1 MRKVN
6 LNGLNNFRWLML
18 LPLCLLFFVSIPAQ
32 AQESSVQNS
41 TNFGRQ
47 DGLISN
53 NVFSVVFVEHS
64 NSLWFGTER
73 GVSHF
78 DGTWE
83 SYSSEVGTDE
93 AQAFPAGRVSILE
106 YDANTPCAN
115 SESQLGS
122 TLGSVWAATDLG
134 TAACWDEQSNR
145 WRTVIQ
151 LEDSEPAQSIRSL
164 FLDETAVWIGT
175 DSGLFKHNIG
185 SNETLAL
192 ASTCDEP
199 TATTTSSTNP
209 IVVHAVAKQ
218 NGTIWLGTD
227 RGLIYLQS
235 EECWLL
241 QETKIAGQD
250 NLEITQLAASVEI
263 VDEVEKGVLWV
274 GTPRIVEQTEL
285 DARVAIVQRF
295 DPDPNVALDL
305 RWGNPFPQEAPI
317 EAIVTGSGDDVWV
330 ATAGA
335 GAINIASSIDFNSDV
350 AERRLNDQVR
360 DIAVDSDG
368 SIWFATPSGVTQY
381 LQRNL
386 WTNIAFNERR
396 LQGFDTD
403 NDPWR
408 GFGFDALR
416 ENLNDIRDLYLAQS
430 GDVWIATGGGIRVVR
445 APLSERQE
453 TLFIGDG
460 SHIDEEQQQIDN
472 GFARLPQNNTVALAE
487 YVEGGSSIAENVNE
501 ILWAGFFSNGLRTYI
516 NGTWAA
522 AAWSR
527 DFPSIAMSDLLIDD
541 ERVWIGGFPPTAD
554 ETGLVYVDIV
564 IPPLDGQL
572 TKVERF
578 AGYSVH
584 SLTLDREENLWFAA
598 DRFFGD
604 DQYEI
609 SVWRADEQGGDDITW
624 RPTFTQTVTMGE
636 PPIISIGSDPM
647 TEEGMWLAVSNLG
660 LLQLQNGSWQEPEGR
675 EYLPT
680 TDLRT
685 IYVDNEEDEIWVGS
699 SAGVTRYDG
708 RTWET
713 YYREGSLTNTPI
725 NEISKVGDNQF
736 LFGTSGVGGGL
747 SLYTPTDFTPP
758 WVQIESLTGGS
769 DLRFV
774 DQNDDVMDV
783 ETYADALAL
792 SDNVEVSINRG
803 AGLPLVLDFGDLQTP
818 REQLQVYYRT
828 KPITESTQ
836 SAVCVAG
843 TGWQRYRG
851 PTTLTADALAGHN
864 AIEFCARDRAFEY
877 SEVQRLPFKV
887 EQFGFV
893 LPGLGPVELPIALLL
908 LGLSVVAV
916 VAFSYV
922 GADRFRRRRRSI
934 EAVSRGYNPYV
945 SGEPIRD
952 EYMFFGR
959 HDLLQRIVDTL
970 HNNSIMIHGE
980 RRIGKTTM
988 LFQLAGTLEEV
999 ADPEYWFAPVYIDLE
1014 GTVQELFF
1022 HHLMEEIV
1030 SKLLTYDDS
1039 EKVLLPELDKLV
1051 YHDTPAEGYSD
1062 RRFTRDLR
1070 TVIQAL
1076 LTYGET
1082 KSPNRKLRMILLMD
1096 EMDVLSQYDHLTQ
1109 QQLRRIF
1116 MRDFATNLGAV
1127 VAGIQISHEW
1137 DRVES
1142 PWYNLF
1148 NEIEIEPFDREE
1160 ATTLLIEPVKEYYT
1174 YEPSAI
1180 EMILKHS
1187 EGRPFRVQQ
1196 YALESVA
1203 NMLADN
1209 RRVIKLADVKVAH
1222 DNIQSSNSLIGN
1234 DAGLAVDTEA
1244 IQ

>member
-1 MRKVN
+1 M
-6 LNGLNNFRWLML
+6 
-18 LPLCLLFFVSIPAQ
+18 
-32 AQESSVQNS
+32 QNS
-41 TNFGRQ
+41 ANFGRQ

-64 NSLWFGTER
+64 NSLWFGTDV

-83 SYSSEVGTDE
+83 SYSSGSADE
-93 AQAFPAGRVSILE
+93 GAQAFPAGKVSILK
-106 YDANTPCAN
+106 YDAKTYCAN
-115 SESQLGS
+115 PQSPQESNLG
-122 TLGSVWAATDLG
+122 TAWAATDLG
-134 TAACWDEQSNR
+134 TVACWDEQSNV

-151 LEDSEPAQSIRSL
+151 LEDGEGAPSILSL
-164 FLDETAVWIGT
+164 FLDGSDVWVGT
-175 DSGLFKHNIG
+175 SAGLLKHNID

-199 TATTTSSTNP
+199 TATATSGTDP
-209 IVVHAVAKQ
+209 IVVHAIAKQ

-250 NLEITQLAASVEI
+250 NPEITQLVAFTEVIDGMEKPVLWLGTPQSVEN
-263 VDEVEKGVLWV
+263 G
-274 GTPRIVEQTEL
+274 
-285 DARVAIVQRF
+285 DADSSVAIVQRF

-305 RWGNPFPQEAPI
+305 RWGAPFPQEAPI
-317 EAIVTGSGDDVWV
+317 EAIVTGRGGDVWV
-330 ATAGA
+330 ATAGK

-360 DIAVDSDG
+360 DIAIDSDG
-368 SIWFATPSGVTQY
+368 SIWFATPSGVTRY

-386 WTNIAFNERR
+386 WTNLAFDERR
-396 LQGFDTD
+396 LEGFDTD
-403 NDPWR
+403 DDPWR
-408 GFGFDALR
+408 GFEFDALR

-430 GDVWIATGGGIRVVR
+430 GDVWIATGGGIRVAR
-445 APLSERQE
+445 APLAERQE

-460 SHIDEEQQQIDN
+460 SHVDEEQQQLVN
-472 GFARLPQNNTVALAE
+472 NFARLPQNNTVAVAE
-487 YVEGGSSIAENVNE
+487 YVEAVSGAADSIGEMM
-501 ILWAGFFSNGLRTYI
+501 WAGFFSNGLRTYI

-522 AAWSR
+522 ADWSL
-527 DFPSIAMSDLLIDD
+527 DFPSITLSDLLIHD
-541 ERVWIGGFPPTAD
+541 ERVWISGFPPTAD
-554 ETGLVYVDIV
+554 ETGLLYFDI
-564 IPPLDGQL
+564 ITPPFEGQL
-572 TKVERF
+572 VQMEQF

-584 SLTLDREENLWFAA
+584 ALTLDNNQNLWFAA
-598 DRFFGD
+598 DRFFGA

-609 SVWRADEQGGDDITW
+609 SVWQVDEESTAEIAW
-624 RPTFTQTVTMGE
+624 RPTFTRTITMGE
-636 PPIISIGSDPM
+636 PPIINIGADPM
-647 TEEGMWLAVSNLG
+647 TDEGMWLAVSNLG
-660 LLQLQNGSWQEPEGR
+660 LLRWQNGEWQEPDGR

-685 IYVDNEEDEIWVGS
+685 IYVDNETEEIWLGS
-699 SAGVTRYDG
+699 SSGVTRHDG

-725 NEISKVGDNQF
+725 SEISKIGENQL

-747 SLYTPTDFTPP
+747 SLYTPTDVTPP
-758 WVQIESLTGGS
+758 WVQIETLVGSS

-774 DQNDDVMDV
+774 DQDDDVINA
-783 ETYADALAL
+783 ENYADALAL
-792 SDNVEVSINRG
+792 SDTIEVSINSG

-818 REQLQVYYRT
+818 KEQLQVYYRT
-828 KPITESTQ
+828 KPITETAQ
-836 SAVCVAG
+836 SLGCVKG
-843 TGWQRYRG
+843 SGWQRYRG
-851 PTTLTADALAGHN
+851 PTTLTTDELADRN

-877 SEVQRLPFKV
+877 SDVQRLPFKV

-908 LGLSVVAV
+908 LGLSGVAV
-916 VAFSYV
+916 IAFSYV

-1030 SKLLTYDDS
+1030 SKLLTYDDPDNM
-1039 EKVLLPELDKLV
+1039 LLPQLDKLV
-1051 YHDTPAEGYSD
+1051 YHDTPAEGYTD

-1076 LTYGET
+1076 LIYGET
-1082 KSPNRKLRMILLMD
+1082 MYPNRKMRMILLMD
-1096 EMDVLSQYDHLTQ
+1096 EMDVLSKYDHLTQ

-1148 NEIEIEPFDREE
+1148 NEIEIEPFSREE
-1160 ATTLLIEPVKEYYT
+1160 ATMLLIEPVREYYT
-1174 YEPSAI
+1174 YEPTAI

-1187 EGRPFRVQQ
+1187 DGRPFRVQQ

-1209 RRVIKLADVKVAH
+1209 RRVIKLADVTVAH
-1222 DNIQSSNSLIGN
+1222 DNIQNSNSVIEV
-1234 DAGLAVDTEA
+1234 DAGLAGDTGLA
-1244 IQ
+1244 GDNKSIQ